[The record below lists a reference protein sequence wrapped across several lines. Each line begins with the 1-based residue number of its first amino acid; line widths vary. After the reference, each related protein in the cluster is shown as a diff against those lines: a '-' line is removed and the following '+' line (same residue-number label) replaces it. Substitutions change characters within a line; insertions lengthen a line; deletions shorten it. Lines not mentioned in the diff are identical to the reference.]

1 MILGQTKNTLG
12 DLLKWLERVGT
23 DRPDDQ
29 AYILDMM
36 NIISHHVKLIS
47 ELKKINV
54 LSPDIVAHN
63 VNDVLFSK

>member
-12 DLLKWLERVGT
+12 DILKWLERVGT

-29 AYILDMM
+29 AYVLDLM
-36 NIISHHVKLIS
+36 NVISHHVKLIA
-47 ELKKINV
+47 ELKKVNA
-54 LSPDIVAHN
+54 LTPDGIAHN